1 MSKKTE
7 TIVDLTEWRA
17 KVGRPTAKL
26 HAGAVDFWVL
36 TADKAE
42 VIDIC
47 EDLVQYMESKYPQV
61 LST

>member
-7 TIVDLTEWRA
+7 TNLTEWRA
-17 KVGRPTAKL
+17 KVDRPTAKL

-36 TADKAE
+36 TTNKAE
-42 VIDIC
+42 VIAIC
-47 EDLVQYMESKYPQV
+47 EDLVEYMESKYPQV